1 MARDRQAW
9 QEATRKALRKPA
21 AAAGLSAGQL
31 TEMLG
36 VELGLFALTQC
47 AQGQPAS
54 DAWPLLFG
62 YDFRHARGPGT
73 PLPGSLRWLIGE
85 FKSEHR
91 WSAGLARYQ
100 KIPDYLRLF
109 DVADVGKPPQFR
121 PVSAATG
128 RADAYREAIGR
139 WPPHRMTE
147 AKLASAD
154 TRYSAPR
161 IDQCIVVPA
170 AALPAQP
177 ARAHQRKR
185 DRRQLVLRWKALE
198 TAACEMDRI
207 DHAHGLDNKWHQRI
221 RDLQLHV
228 NTPAGLLL
236 RRSLRLADL
245 VHVAGMPAVG
255 KTTLLVVA
263 CVWAARH
270 NYTLTVVLGDV
281 VSVLNTVRDLERY
294 GVKAAPI
301 LGQATRGRHLQQ
313 LHRPADPGM
322 RGLPL
327 LDDDRL
333 KWVST
338 ACTLQG
344 FLDISAPWKLRDAPC
359 QGTLTPW
366 EDDPDK
372 RHNPG
377 REEHYDCPLFSGCGR
392 HEASRA
398 LAGAS
403 IWVATAPSLLHCRV
417 PGQLTGT
424 AMRYL
429 ELAWRRSDGFI
440 IDEADRVQIQWDQA
454 FSPSQTLAGPGRD
467 AWLDEVQL
475 LFGRHIRQTQG
486 QHLGTSVVRDW
497 SIELNSATMLLGRL
511 RALMG
516 EHAHVREWLRDGYFN
531 EWQLG
536 LRLAAEIA
544 RRPATTPAAGGR
556 QWTTD
561 EECRARWLDSFGA
574 WIHKPAA
581 RYAGDEER
589 VAFLCALTAR
599 GYDNPTDVTD
609 EIRGWLSRSADVQAG
624 IQDLDRLAVRFQV
637 TMVIALLARTLE
649 QLTRGCW
656 EVENETGIESMSTS
670 LVHKPPLE
678 YVPLVPDAPMGNLLG
693 FQYREY
699 GSLQP
704 NQLGSLSFFR
714 CAGVGRW
721 LLLNLPHLYQE
732 SPDERGPAALLLSA
746 TSWAGTSPRYDV
758 QVPVAAVLT
767 SKIAAAVPVA
777 DRITMEYLPVKI
789 TGEHGNEYEVR
800 VSGQTGEHR
809 AAALRAILAG
819 LSKARPGLRG
829 PRPSELEEIRDSL
842 PVSRRRLLLLVGSYQ
857 EGEEALSELIRMRPE
872 WRDQVLRMVPD
883 DDTVT
888 HHWSTIARGSIH
900 TLASHDDVWI
910 LIAPQLAIERGHN
923 ILNDQQ
929 IAALGAAFYLVRPHL
944 HPEDLSYHVQ
954 SMSRWAVEE
963 IRSGLPSAGPATA
976 TIGAR
981 ARMFRQL
988 ATRNWMDR
996 LEDTLRYSVT
1006 RPGSPERSAMDWT
1019 NIPPLNQVTGRML
1032 RGGATARV
1040 YFCDGAF
1047 APADDNSPLLGMY
1060 CAIDGALH
1068 GPDAHLAGTLYTP
1081 LHSALKTLLEK
1092 YRGNL

>member
-1 MARDRQAW
+1 MWRAAI
-9 QEATRKALRKPA
+9 RKALRKPA

-36 VELGLFALTQC
+36 VELGLSALAQC
-47 AQGQPAS
+47 APGQPAG

-62 YDFRHARGPGT
+62 YDFRPPQGSGM
-73 PLPGSLRWLIGE
+73 PLPGSLRWLAGE
-85 FKSEHR
+85 FKSEHQ
-91 WSAGLARYQ
+91 WSAALRRYQ
-100 KIPDYLRLF
+100 EIPDHLRLF
-109 DVADVGKPPQFR
+109 EVIAADQPAKPR
-121 PVSAATG
+121 PVSLAAF
-128 RADAYREAIGR
+128 RDAAYRDAISN
-139 WPPHRMTE
+139 WPPHRTVDSQ
-147 AKLASAD
+147 LADTD
-154 TRYSAPR
+154 TRYRAPR

-170 AALPAQP
+170 KAMP
-177 ARAHQRKR
+177 ARPAKAHPSEPRKR
-185 DRRQLVLRWKALE
+185 RPLLLRWAAIE
-198 TAACEMDRI
+198 ATAQSMDRI
-207 DHAHGLDNKWHQRI
+207 DHARGLDNDWQKRI
-221 RDLQLHV
+221 LDLELHV
-228 NTPAGLLL
+228 STAAGLRQ
-236 RRSLRLADL
+236 RRSLRLEDL

-255 KTTLLVVA
+255 KTTLLMVA

-270 NYTLTVVLGDV
+270 RHTLTVVLGDV

-313 LHRPADPGM
+313 LHRPADPGI

-344 FLDISAPWKLRDAPC
+344 LLDISIPWKLRDAPC
-359 QGTLTPW
+359 QARLTPW
-366 EDDPDK
+366 NDDPDQK
-372 RHNPG
+372 QATSHD
-377 REEHYDCPLFSGCGR
+377 ESCDCPLFASCGR

-398 LAGAS
+398 LVDAS

-417 PGQLTGT
+417 PNQLSGK

-454 FSPSQTLAGPGRD
+454 FSPSQALAGPGRD
-467 AWLDEVQL
+467 AWLDEVQP

-486 QHLGTSVVRDW
+486 QHLGASAVRDW
-497 SIELNSATMLLGRL
+497 SIELHSATMLVGRL
-511 RALMG
+511 RVLLG
-516 EHAHVREWLRDGYFN
+516 EHAHIREWLRDGYFN

-536 LRLAAEIA
+536 IRLATETA
-544 RRPATTPAAGGR
+544 RRPVPKPAPGR
-556 QWTTD
+556 LPWTTD
-561 EECRARWLDSFGA
+561 EDCRARWVDSFRI

-581 RYAGDEER
+581 RYAGSDER
-589 VAFLCALTAR
+589 VAFLCSLTAR

-609 EIRGWLSRSADVQAG
+609 DIRAWLSSLPDVQVSG
-624 IQDLDRLAVRFQV
+624 QQLDRLAVRFQV

-699 GSLQP
+699 DSLQP
-704 NQLGSLSFFR
+704 GQLGSLSFFR
-714 CAGVGRW
+714 CAGIGRW
-721 LLLNLPHLYQE
+721 LLLNLPRLYQE
-732 SPDERGPAALLLSA
+732 SPTDRGPAALLLSA

-767 SKIAAAVPVA
+767 SKVAAAVPVA
-777 DRITMEYLPVKI
+777 DRIILEYLPTKI
-789 TGEHGNEYEVR
+789 TDERGNEHEVR

-809 AAALRAILAG
+809 AAALRAILTE

-829 PRPSELEEIRDSL
+829 PRPSLLEEIRDLL
-842 PVSRRRLLLLVGSYQ
+842 PDGRRRLLLLVGSYQ
-857 EGEEALSELIRMRPE
+857 EGEEALSELIRARPE
-872 WRDQVLRMVPD
+872 WRDQILRMVPD

-888 HHWSTIARGSIH
+888 HHWSTISRGNIH
-900 TLASHDDVWI
+900 TLSSHEDVWI

-923 ILNDQQ
+923 ILNDQHV
-929 IAALGAAFYLVRPHL
+929 AALGAAFYLVRPHL

-954 SMSRWAVEE
+954 SMNRWAVEE
-963 IRSGLPSAGPATA
+963 IRNGLPSAGPATA
-976 TIGAR
+976 TTGDR
-981 ARMFRQL
+981 ARMFRRL
-988 ATRNWMDR
+988 ADRMWMDR
-996 LEDTLRYSVT
+996 LEESLQYSVT
-1006 RPGSPERSAMDWT
+1006 RPDSAERRAMDWT
-1019 NIPPLNQVTGRML
+1019 NIPPLNQVIGRML

-1040 YFCDGAF
+1040 YFCDAAF
-1047 APADDNSPLLGMY
+1047 APAAGNSPLLGMY
-1060 CAIDGALH
+1060 RAIDDALH
-1068 GPDAHLAGTLYTP
+1068 GPDMHIADALYRP
-1081 LHSALKTLLEK
+1081 LHSSLHTLLEK

>member
-1 MARDRQAW
+1 VARDRQAW
-9 QEATRKALRKPA
+9 QAATRKALRRPSEI
-21 AAAGLSAGQL
+21 AGLSAGQL

-54 DAWPLLFG
+54 DAWPLLSG
-62 YDFRHARGPGT
+62 YDSRPPKASAM
-73 PLPGSLRWLIGE
+73 PLSESLRWLIGE
-85 FKSEHR
+85 LKSEHR
-91 WSAGLARYQ
+91 WSAALARYQ
-100 KIPDYLRLF
+100 KIPDHLRLF
-109 DVADVGKPPQFR
+109 DIAAVDQPPQFR
-121 PVSAATG
+121 PVSIAAN
-128 RADAYREAIGR
+128 RADAYRDAIDG
-139 WPPHRMTE
+139 WPPHRMVDS
-147 AKLASAD
+147 KLASAD

-161 IDQCIVVPA
+161 IDQCIVLPA
-170 AALPAQP
+170 DALPARP
-177 ARAHQRKR
+177 PKVHRRARK
-185 DRRQLVLRWKALE
+185 RRQLVLRWAALE
-198 TAACEMDRI
+198 AAARAMDKI
-207 DHAHGLDNKWHQRI
+207 DHAQGLDNKWHQRI
-221 RDLQLHV
+221 HDLELHV
-228 NTPAGLLL
+228 NTVGGLQR
-236 RRSLRLADL
+236 RRSLRLDDL

-255 KTTLLVVA
+255 KTTLLIVT
-263 CVWAARH
+263 CVWAAQH
-270 NYTLTVVLGDV
+270 DYTLTVVLGDV
-281 VSVLNTVRDLERY
+281 MSVLNTVRDLERY

-313 LHRPADPGM
+313 LHRPTDPGM

-327 LDDDRL
+327 LGDDRL

-344 FLDISAPWKLRDAPC
+344 LLDIPAPWKLRDAPC
-359 QGTLTPW
+359 QGKLTPW
-366 EDDPDK
+366 NDDPDE
-372 RHNPG
+372 RQNTG
-377 REEHYDCPLFSGCGR
+377 RDERCDCPLFATCGR

-398 LAGAS
+398 LVEAS

-417 PGQLTGT
+417 PNQLTDT

-467 AWLDEVQL
+467 AWLDEVQS

-486 QHLGTSVVRDW
+486 QHLGTSTVRDW
-497 SIELNSATMLLGRL
+497 AIELNSATMLLGRL
-511 RALMG
+511 RVLMG
-516 EHAHVREWLRDGYFN
+516 EHAHIREWLRDGYFN

-544 RRPATTPAAGGR
+544 RRPVPTPVAGGL

-561 EECRARWLDSFGA
+561 EACRARWLDSFGA

-581 RYAGDEER
+581 RYTGGDER

-609 EIRGWLSRSADVQAG
+609 EIREWLSELPDVQTG
-624 IQDLDRLAVRFQV
+624 TQQLERLAVRFQV
-637 TMVIALLARTLE
+637 TMAIALLARTLE

-678 YVPLVPDAPMGNLLG
+678 YVPLVPDSPMGNLLG

-699 GSLQP
+699 DSLQP

-721 LLLNLPHLYQE
+721 LLLNLPRLYRE
-732 SPDERGPAALLLSA
+732 SPNDRGPAALLLSA

-758 QVPVAAVLT
+758 QVPVTAVLT
-767 SKIAAAVPVA
+767 SKIAASVPVA
-777 DRITMEYLPVKI
+777 DRITMDYLPVKI
-789 TGEHGNEYEVR
+789 TGEQGNEYAVR

-809 AAALRAILAG
+809 AAALRAILTG

-842 PVSRRRLLLLVGSYQ
+842 PASRQRLLLLVGSYQ
-857 EGEEALSELIRMRPE
+857 EGEEALSELVRMRPE
-872 WRDQVLRMVPD
+872 WRDQILRMVPD

-888 HHWSTIARGSIH
+888 HHWSTIARGNIH
-900 TLASHDDVWI
+900 TLSSHGDVWI

-929 IAALGAAFYLVRPHL
+929 IAALGAALYLVRPHL

-963 IRSGLPSAGPATA
+963 IRNGLPSAGPANVS
-976 TIGAR
+976 IGSR

-996 LEDTLRYSVT
+996 LEETLRYSVT
-1006 RPGSPERSAMDWT
+1006 RPDSAERRAMDWT

-1040 YFCDGAF
+1040 YFCDAAF
-1047 APADDNSPLLGMY
+1047 APGEDNSPLLGMY
-1060 CAIDGALH
+1060 RAIDDALR
-1068 GPDAHLAGTLYTP
+1068 GPDAHVADTLYTP

-1092 YRGNL
+1092 YRGDL